1 MKKQRVAFL
10 PMLHRLSFAP
20 FPNTAATDWFAAVGD
35 ALEAAGAEG
44 LLLANLTVGTAGLL
58 MPAVV
63 VLPGRV
69 AVLQPAPAAALPPQQ
84 AALAQWLG
92 TWPELPAMSAAAVAG
107 FIVPAD
113 SGAAAIA
120 ASGADGWLIV
130 AAPQLAAHLRALTPE
145 AALTAAVLHRWA
157 DSLTEEDPAPQQD
170 PDEALT
176 GFWEHK
182 ARQLWSW
189 LGAADVPADP
199 PYGLAPPLTAPPA
212 DTAAEQQRLEQLRQ
226 QLFAEL
232 QQQRQAT
239 EAREATREQSIAQ
252 LRQQL
257 AATPSAAAEVA
268 ALQARLAA
276 ETQEKNALA
285 ATIAASRQE
294 ADARNREL
302 EARMQ
307 QLDRQVAQ
315 LQTRPAA
322 TAEASSPPVPTVRP
336 AAPAVASAA
345 PATGLRTASKPAP
358 TRRPAPAAWRLQWPR
373 VALVLLVLALVG
385 VGAVAVQRYSRQL
398 FGSSQPRPRPQVR
411 AAAEDNDDENLEAA
425 APTLFDIQP
434 DTLRVEADDVDDT
447 ITAEPA
453 APQPNEIMDSVMAP
467 QEGI

>member
-1 MKKQRVAFL
+1 
-10 PMLHRLSFAP
+10 MLHRLSFAP
-20 FPNTAATDWFAAVGD
+20 FPDAATETWFAALGD
-35 ALEAAGAEG
+35 ALEADGADG
-44 LLLANLTVGTAGLL
+44 LLLANLALETGNPL
-58 MPAVV
+58 PAVV

-69 AVLQPAPAAALPPQQ
+69 AVLQPTPGPPLPPQQ

-92 TWPELPAMSAAAVAG
+92 TWPELPPVPAAAIAG
-107 FIVPAD
+107 FTVPPD
-113 SGAAAIA
+113 SGAAAHA
-120 ASGADGWLIV
+120 ASGVDGWLV
-130 AAPQLAAHLRALTPE
+130 VPAPQLAARLRALPAQE
-145 AALTAAVLHRWA
+145 ALTTAVLHQWA
-157 DSLTEEDPAPQQD
+157 DSLTEEDPEGETAYERVP
-170 PDEALT
+170 A
-176 GFWEHK
+176 GFWEQK
-182 ARQLWSW
+182 ARQLWAW

-199 PYGLAPPLTAPPA
+199 PYGPVAPAPIPPP
-212 DTAAEQQRLEQLRQ
+212 DGAAEQRRLEQLRQ
-226 QLFAEL
+226 QVLAEL
-232 QQQRQAT
+232 QQQRQQM
-239 EAREATREQSIAQ
+239 EAREAAREQSIAQ

-285 ATIAASRQE
+285 ATIAAARQE

-322 TAEASSPPVPTVRP
+322 SASAGSPPAPTTRP
-336 AAPAVASAA
+336 AAPSVAPAA
-345 PATGLRTASKPAP
+345 PVTGRRSAGQQAP
-358 TRRPAPAAWRLQWPR
+358 TRRPAPTSAWRLQWPR

-385 VGAVAVQRYSRQL
+385 AGAVAVQRYSRQL
-398 FGSSQPRPRPQVR
+398 FGGPQPRPRQEVR

-434 DTLRVEADDVDDT
+434 DTLRVDTDDVDDT
-447 ITAEPA
+447 ATSEPV
-453 APQPNEIMDSVMAP
+453 APQPDEIMDSVVAP